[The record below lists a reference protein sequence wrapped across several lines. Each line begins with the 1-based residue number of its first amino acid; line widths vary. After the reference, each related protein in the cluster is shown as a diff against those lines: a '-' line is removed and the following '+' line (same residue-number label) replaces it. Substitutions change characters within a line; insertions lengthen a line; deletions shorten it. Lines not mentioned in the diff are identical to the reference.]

1 MRSWC
6 VRFSLLLPLTALLA
20 AACGTTPTRV
30 AGPAPHAVAPAPR
43 SPAPTHLAQRPT
55 ASPYPLEKPWKLG
68 TPLPLRAD
76 GFGQVLPTP
85 TELRNRRFATTDVLP
100 APTDG
105 LFHSSVGLITP
116 ALAHRMAGTHRAGCP
131 VPLTALRYLN
141 VSFRG
146 FDGRAHT
153 GEIVVAATVASP
165 VVQIFRSLYDVGF
178 PIEQMRLATAADETA
193 HPTGDGNDTVGFAC
207 TVVPGSTHFSAHAYG
222 LAIDVNPFQN
232 PEKKGDL
239 VIPELASAYTV
250 RAWVRPGMLLPGS
263 PAVRAFAR
271 AGWTWGGTWHS
282 LKDYM
287 HFSQTGF

>member
-1 MRSWC
+1 MRSWG
-6 VRFSLLLPLTALLA
+6 VRFSLLVPLSALLA
-20 AACGTTPTRV
+20 AACATSPARV
-30 AGPAPHAVAPAPR
+30 AAPTPRPLAPAPHSA
-43 SPAPTHLAQRPT
+43 APTHVAAHPT
-55 ASPYPLEKPWKLG
+55 VSPYPLEKPWTMG

-85 TELRNRRFATTDVLP
+85 TVLRNRRIATVDVLP

-105 LFHSSVGLITP
+105 RFHSSVGLITP

-131 VPLTALRYLN
+131 VPLTALRYLT

-153 GEIVVAATVASP
+153 GEIVVAATVAAP
-165 VVQIFRSLYDVGF
+165 VVQVFHTLYDVGF
-178 PIEQMRLATAADETA
+178 PIEQMRLAAAADLTA
-193 HPTGDGNDTVGFAC
+193 RPTGDGNDTVGFAC
-207 TVVPGSTHFSAHAYG
+207 RVVPGSTHFSAHAYG

-239 VIPELASAYTV
+239 VVPERASAYVDRT
-250 RAWVRPGMLLPGS
+250 WVRPGMFLAGS
-263 PAVRAFAR
+263 PAVRAFTR

-287 HFSQTGF
+287 HFSQTGL